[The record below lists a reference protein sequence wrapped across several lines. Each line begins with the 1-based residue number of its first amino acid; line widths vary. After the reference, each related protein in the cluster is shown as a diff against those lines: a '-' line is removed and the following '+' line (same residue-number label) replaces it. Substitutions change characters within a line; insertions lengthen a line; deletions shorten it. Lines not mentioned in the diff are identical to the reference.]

1 LCVLL
6 LWLKIVKDIL
16 NASELV
22 FQKYK
27 VRKWP
32 GQLIG

>member
-1 LCVLL
+1 MCIVIMA
-6 LWLKIVKDIL
+6 KIVKDIL
-16 NASELV
+16 NASELI